1 MSSRVFMHEG
11 FLAKNGGKKPW
22 DSAAE
27 RHRAPLLTLGQ
38 EDASREQQ
46 QKKIKPNIEET
57 DDLTEKSAS
66 METDR
71 DVGGDKDHHDMGD
84 DSNDMGGVE
93 GESAMECENGAG
105 EGEGGQYDII
115 LWSLRKMK
123 LNQECD
129 YCTLMAMSTC
139 RKVGEGGDVSDSTM
153 CVECLMDDFGVDEDG
168 GFGEEN
174 TKYYSQSER
183 DWIMANSTN
192 DKKLE
197 VPGVE
202 KFYRFPVPQHISEAF
217 HHPLC
222 NSCYEKKA
230 CSVWSSKENHYDLF
244 MYCSDCK

>member
-1 MSSRVFMHEG
+1 
-11 FLAKNGGKKPW
+11 
-22 DSAAE
+22 
-27 RHRAPLLTLGQ
+27 
-38 EDASREQQ
+38 
-46 QKKIKPNIEET
+46 
-57 DDLTEKSAS
+57 
-66 METDR
+66 
-71 DVGGDKDHHDMGD
+71 
-84 DSNDMGGVE
+84 
-93 GESAMECENGAG
+93 
-105 EGEGGQYDII
+105 
-115 LWSLRKMK
+115 
-123 LNQECD
+123 
-129 YCTLMAMSTC
+129 MAMSTC

-153 CVECLMDDFGVDEDG
+153 CVECLMEDFGVDEDG